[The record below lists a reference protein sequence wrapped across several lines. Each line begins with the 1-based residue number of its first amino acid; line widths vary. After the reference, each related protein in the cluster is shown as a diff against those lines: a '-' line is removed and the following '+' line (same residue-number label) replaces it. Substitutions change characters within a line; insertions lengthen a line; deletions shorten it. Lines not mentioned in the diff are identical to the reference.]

1 VEDNQLKHNPVVF
14 LYYPRISLW
23 TKKIVQTIR
32 LKMHKPTKHAGTQ
45 NHPPL
50 QTHWWHG
57 KPFQLIH
64 GKKQGEVD
72 PKKGL
77 SLFV

>member
-1 VEDNQLKHNPVVF
+1 MEDNQLKHNPVVF
-14 LYYPRISLW
+14 LYYARISLW
-23 TKKIVQTIR
+23 TKKNVETIK
-32 LKMHKPTKHAGTQ
+32 LKMHKPTKYAGTQ

-50 QTHWWHG
+50 QTHLWHG
-57 KPFQLIH
+57 KPFQLNH